1 MRFDRLLPA
10 LLSLL
15 GTVSAQTVSGLT
27 FDGRNSVSLV
37 WAFDGETPGRYD
49 FYLCAGDESTGSYV
63 SRSARSALYS
73 ETCRTKLMDQT
84 TIGISSTSH
93 Q

>member
-15 GTVSAQTVSGLT
+15 GAVSAQTVSGLT
-27 FDGRNSVSLV
+27 FDGRDTVSLV
-37 WAFDGETPGRYD
+37 WAFDGETSGRYD

-63 SRSARSALYS
+63 SGSALFAWM
-73 ETCRTKLMDQT
+73 LA
-84 TIGISSTSH
+84 GPG
-93 Q
+93 